1 LPTKKQ
7 NEIHL
12 WRRHKAEKWLD
23 LSALPNEQ
31 SNVFS
36 YLAAVVNGKIKP
48 EKDLS
53 SFAVNSVVVEILS
66 AAKESAKTGKT
77 IYFSR

>member
-1 LPTKKQ
+1 MRYVFG
-7 NEIHL
+7 EAS
-12 WRRHKAEKWLD
+12 KAEKWVD
-23 LSALPNEQ
+23 LALPNEQ
-31 SNVFS
+31 SNVFA

-77 IYFSR
+77 IYFSK

>member
-1 LPTKKQ
+1 MYL
-7 NEIHL
+7 
-12 WRRHKAEKWLD
+12 EKHPMLKNGRFG
-23 LSALPNEQ
+23 ATYEQ
-31 SNVFS
+31 SNVFA

-48 EKDLS
+48 AKDLS

-77 IYFSR
+77 IYFSK